1 MIKDSKFT
9 LLDCS
14 LRDGGYYNKWNF
26 SSELLLTYLDSC
38 KNAGIKFVEL
48 GFKSFPKDGFWGP
61 FYYTTDDYLEQFD
74 LPSDITYA
82 VMLNVSD
89 LSSSNLTASQYV
101 NSLFPKKSD
110 SKISLVRVA
119 VNFNHFADSFDIL
132 RILKS
137 LGYRVALN
145 LMQSQGKH
153 HEKYLNAINEIR
165 ELGIV
170 DVLYFADSL
179 GSMNPKEVTSIV
191 DCFKEA
197 WAGAIGFHAHNNKGL
212 ALTNS
217 LAALEAGVE
226 WCDSTMMGMGR
237 GAGNLPTESIL
248 LELENYY
255 PAEAGVQALSPT
267 LADFRGLMER
277 YRWGPNE
284 FYHYAANKNIHP
296 TYVQSLLSSL
306 RYKGSN
312 YFSILESISHSSASS
327 FSEQN
332 LYNAANTSMGITAE
346 GSWNPSGWLDKK
358 DVLLIGSGSSIE
370 EHLNAVLSYISVQKP
385 FVVSLN
391 VNRILPTECIDAVV
405 ISHPQR
411 VMLDFEDYQSLECPI
426 IMSKDMLNLEIGDR
440 LKQLDIMDYGLNV
453 VEDSFIICEKE
464 CTVPSPLALSYALCI
479 LTQAGAEEIRL
490 IGFDGYGS
498 EDPRQNEVT
507 QAFTKYQS
515 LPEAVS
521 LEALTPTNY
530 PIRQGSLY
538 SPRINSKDYLVVI
551 PARYNSTRFPG
562 KPLADLCG
570 KSLVQH
576 VWGKCVEAVGEENVL
591 VATDDVRIMEHC
603 NQNQMNVMMTSSEC
617 LTGTDRLA
625 EVAVKFKRKFYINVQ
640 GDEPLINPQD
650 IIKFIKAS
658 TRDTNSIF
666 NGFCAI
672 ENEDDFLSPNVPK
685 VVVGVDNTLL
695 YISRAPIPANK
706 SRSFTTADR
715 QVCIYSFPRESLL
728 KFGRFNKKSLNENIE
743 DIEILRF
750 IDNGYR
756 VKMIR
761 VSDAQIAVDTES
773 DLKRASSLLKVI
785 R

>member
-1 MIKDSKFT
+1 M
-9 LLDCS
+9 
-14 LRDGGYYNKWNF
+14 
-26 SSELLLTYLDSC
+26 
-38 KNAGIKFVEL
+38 
-48 GFKSFPKDGFWGP
+48 
-61 FYYTTDDYLEQFD
+61 
-74 LPSDITYA
+74 
-82 VMLNVSD
+82 
-89 LSSSNLTASQYV
+89 
-101 NSLFPKKSD
+101 
-110 SKISLVRVA
+110 
-119 VNFNHFADSFDIL
+119 
-132 RILKS
+132 
-137 LGYRVALN
+137 
-145 LMQSQGKH
+145 
-153 HEKYLNAINEIR
+153 
-165 ELGIV
+165 
-170 DVLYFADSL
+170 
-179 GSMNPKEVTSIV
+179 
-191 DCFKEA
+191 
-197 WAGAIGFHAHNNKGL
+197 
-212 ALTNS
+212 
-217 LAALEAGVE
+217 
-226 WCDSTMMGMGR
+226 
-237 GAGNLPTESIL
+237 
-248 LELENYY
+248 
-255 PAEAGVQALSPT
+255 
-267 LADFRGLMER
+267 
-277 YRWGPNE
+277 
-284 FYHYAANKNIHP
+284 
-296 TYVQSLLSSL
+296 
-306 RYKGSN
+306 
-312 YFSILESISHSSASS
+312 
-327 FSEQN
+327 
-332 LYNAANTSMGITAE
+332 
-346 GSWNPSGWLDKK
+346 
-358 DVLLIGSGSSIE
+358 
-370 EHLNAVLSYISVQKP
+370 
-385 FVVSLN
+385 
-391 VNRILPTECIDAVV
+391 
-405 ISHPQR
+405 
-411 VMLDFEDYQSLECPI
+411 
-426 IMSKDMLNLEIGDR
+426 
-440 LKQLDIMDYGLNV
+440 
-453 VEDSFIICEKE
+453 
-464 CTVPSPLALSYALCI
+464 
-479 LTQAGAEEIRL
+479 
-490 IGFDGYGS
+490 
-498 EDPRQNEVT
+498 
-507 QAFTKYQS
+507 
-515 LPEAVS
+515 
-521 LEALTPTNY
+521 
-530 PIRQGSLY
+530 
-538 SPRINSKDYLVVI
+538 I

>member
-1 MIKDSKFT
+1 M
-9 LLDCS
+9 
-14 LRDGGYYNKWNF
+14 
-26 SSELLLTYLDSC
+26 
-38 KNAGIKFVEL
+38 
-48 GFKSFPKDGFWGP
+48 
-61 FYYTTDDYLEQFD
+61 
-74 LPSDITYA
+74 LPEHSVGT
-82 VMLNVSD
+82 
-89 LSSSNLTASQYV
+89 
-101 NSLFPKKSD
+101 
-110 SKISLVRVA
+110 VR
-119 VNFNHFADSFDIL
+119 
-132 RILKS
+132 
-137 LGYRVALN
+137 
-145 LMQSQGKH
+145 Q
-153 HEKYLNAINEIR
+153 
-165 ELGIV
+165 
-170 DVLYFADSL
+170 VLY
-179 GSMNPKEVTSIV
+179 PHT
-191 DCFKEA
+191 
-197 WAGAIGFHAHNNKGL
+197 
-212 ALTNS
+212 
-217 LAALEAGVE
+217 
-226 WCDSTMMGMGR
+226 
-237 GAGNLPTESIL
+237 IL
-248 LELENYY
+248 H
-255 PAEAGVQALSPT
+255 
-267 LADFRGLMER
+267 R
-277 YRWGPNE
+277 
-284 FYHYAANKNIHP
+284 
-296 TYVQSLLSSL
+296 
-306 RYKGSN
+306 
-312 YFSILESISHSSASS
+312 
-327 FSEQN
+327 
-332 LYNAANTSMGITAE
+332 
-346 GSWNPSGWLDKK
+346 
-358 DVLLIGSGSSIE
+358 
-370 EHLNAVLSYISVQKP
+370 
-385 FVVSLN
+385 
-391 VNRILPTECIDAVV
+391 
-405 ISHPQR
+405 
-411 VMLDFEDYQSLECPI
+411 
-426 IMSKDMLNLEIGDR
+426 
-440 LKQLDIMDYGLNV
+440 
-453 VEDSFIICEKE
+453 
-464 CTVPSPLALSYALCI
+464 
-479 LTQAGAEEIRL
+479 
-490 IGFDGYGS
+490 
-498 EDPRQNEVT
+498 
-507 QAFTKYQS
+507 YQS